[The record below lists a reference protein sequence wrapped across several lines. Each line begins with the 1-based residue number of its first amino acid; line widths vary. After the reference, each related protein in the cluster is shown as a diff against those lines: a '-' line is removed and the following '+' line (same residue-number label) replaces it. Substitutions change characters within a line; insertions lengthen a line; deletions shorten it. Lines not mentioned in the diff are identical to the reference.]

1 MNWYKQSNIIGRD
14 PFSVDF
20 ASEREKADGW
30 DVETL
35 IGALKDAIEASQI
48 SVNSGKYFD
57 QASVYRQALEN
68 KGISIIKQDEMLQQQ
83 PSLHSTPQK
92 PAIDPSQPP
101 KKTQQEI
108 EDDHWARVAEE
119 EEENESRYY

>member
-14 PFSVDF
+14 PYSVDF
-20 ASEREKADGW
+20 SHERERADRM
-30 DVETL
+30 DVGTL

-57 QASVYRQALEN
+57 QASVYRQALED

-83 PSLHSTPQK
+83 PSLHSNPQ
-92 PAIDPSQPP
+92 
-101 KKTQQEI
+101 
-108 EDDHWARVAEE
+108 
-119 EEENESRYY
+119 